1 MGVMLHEG
9 RMCFMKSFFPIR
21 GQLLTYVIALAP
33 REFSS
38 VNLVE
43 QCFQFR
49 VRSFFF
55 IQQNSYRN
63 SGEVFRFLFLS
74 TSKIALKNP
83 L

>member
-9 RMCFMKSFFPIR
+9 RMYFMKSFFPIR

-49 VRSFFF
+49 VRSF
-55 IQQNSYRN
+55 S
-63 SGEVFRFLFLS
+63 SS
-74 TSKIALKNP
+74 SKIVTGIPVRSSASCFEHK
-83 L
+83 